1 MSVAGNVPAVRGV
14 PFMAGPDPRR
24 SLNGGRPRKLVEI
37 EAALDDDHR
46 TVENMKEVFAQLRA
60 LATENVITRW
70 VDKEGNEHESNRQ
83 PNPAFMKLYLD
94 RVLGPVSEDASDKI
108 RRLAQGLLDEMLQ
121 EAKARRAANGGAAP

>member
-1 MSVAGNVPAVRGV
+1 MSVAGMVPMQRGV
-14 PFMAGPDPRR
+14 PFAKGADPRR
-24 SLNGGRPRKLVEI
+24 SMHGAKPRKILEI
-37 EAALDDDHR
+37 EAALDAEHR

-70 VDKEGNEHESNRQ
+70 TDKDGNEHESNRQ

-108 RRLAQGLLDEMLQ
+108 QRLAAEIVNGMLA
-121 EAKARRAANGGAAP
+121 EARQRRAAGGG